1 MVKAS
6 RIFILTAV
14 AASAFPV
21 FAGEWSE
28 RAEVRGRRGA
38 VVAYRAK
45 VDGDTLIV
53 EVAHEPGWHTY
64 AMDNVRRAQE
74 KTGKEQPETELP
86 TVIAVTGGLSVE
98 GNWRQT
104 KPAELSQEAI
114 QWYTWG
120 FEKTARF
127 AVKVSRSGDAPAL
140 IAISGQACN
149 ATACSM
155 VDGIAIA
162 LTLKD
167 GDGTGASGF
176 ALSDLV
182 EVRKTL
188 NIRDNG

>member
-53 EVAHEPGWHTY
+53 EAAHEPGWHTY

-86 TVIAVTGGLSVE
+86 TVIAVTGGLSRATGV
-98 GNWRQT
+98 R
-104 KPAELSQEAI
+104 
-114 QWYTWG
+114 
-120 FEKTARF
+120 R
-127 AVKVSRSGDAPAL
+127 SRRNFLRRRSSGTHGASRRRPAL
-140 IAISGQACN
+140 PS
-149 ATACSM
+149 
-155 VDGIAIA
+155 
-162 LTLKD
+162 K
-167 GDGTGASGF
+167 
-176 ALSDLV
+176 LV
-182 EVRKTL
+182 EAATPPP
-188 NIRDNG
+188 